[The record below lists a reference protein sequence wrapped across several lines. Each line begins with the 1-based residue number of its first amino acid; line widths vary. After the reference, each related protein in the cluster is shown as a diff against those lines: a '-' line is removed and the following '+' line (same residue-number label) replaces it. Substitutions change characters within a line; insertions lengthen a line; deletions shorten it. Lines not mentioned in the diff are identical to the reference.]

1 MIGHSAGCIVAADA
15 YFKAPERIAAIIMV
29 APALFAPI
37 SLYKKAETR
46 QEQNMLLRVF
56 SNIWAKIV
64 WAFSMIGAM
73 VQVLSSSIRLL
84 WYRLLAAILRS
95 DLGRW
100 LIRTIMDKL
109 SLKAVR
115 LAWYDKEK
123 VDDYVIAGY
132 TKPLKCRDWEHAL
145 LEYVI
150 ALIGSPSSNDK
161 QVPLSRRLE
170 EIKCPV
176 LVITGDSDVIVPAWN
191 AERLSKVLPNAQCH
205 VVKNCGHLPHEE
217 KPEEFLTVIQQFMQQ
232 VQHGTTTEI
241 TPNDSMVFMPA

>member
-1 MIGHSAGCIVAADA
+1 
-15 YFKAPERIAAIIMV
+15 MV

-100 LIRTIMDKL
+100 LVRHASALLHSKL
-109 SLKAVR
+109 F
-115 LAWYDKEK
+115 YDKK
-123 VDDYVIAGY
+123 
-132 TKPLKCRDWEHAL
+132 
-145 LEYVI
+145 LELRNV
-150 ALIGSPSSNDK
+150 AS
-161 QVPLSRRLE
+161 
-170 EIKCPV
+170 
-176 LVITGDSDVIVPAWN
+176 
-191 AERLSKVLPNAQCH
+191 
-205 VVKNCGHLPHEE
+205 
-217 KPEEFLTVIQQFMQQ
+217 F
-232 VQHGTTTEI
+232 
-241 TPNDSMVFMPA
+241 